1 MKRKIFIT
9 LCAALLVVVLTVA
22 FAGCLKIS
30 MKKNSVIQRLSD
42 QGYTIKY
49 SSYSEEIDGYQKNG
63 VHIDDIVFATKDENA
78 VDEEGKP
85 AISFVRM
92 FYCTDT
98 DSADWVEEMVK
109 KFRDDNKYE
118 LVTNKRIEIYR
129 YENIIFVG
137 DFESVAIAR
146 NY

>member
-1 MKRKIFIT
+1 
-9 LCAALLVVVLTVA
+9 
-22 FAGCLKIS
+22 
-30 MKKNSVIQRLSD
+30 MKKNSVIQRLTD

-49 SSYSEEIDGYQKNG
+49 VSYSEEIDGYQKSG
-63 VHIDDIVFATKDENA
+63 VHIDDLVYATKDESA
-78 VDEEGKP
+78 VDAEDNP
-85 AISFVRM
+85 ACSFVRM

-98 DSADWVEEMVK
+98 DSADWVEDMLK
-109 KFRDDNKYE
+109 KFRDENKYE
-118 LVTNKRIEIYR
+118 LVTNKKIEIYR